1 MSVRPR
7 LVRKLRERFNFTQV
21 DLASA
26 AKVSL
31 ATITKVEQGHVPT
44 LPILEAIANVFHVD
58 YRDLLVPP
66 HKVPNNDAVC
76 KLIVASLDQVSAGTN
91 P

>member
-1 MSVRPR
+1 MIVRQG
-7 LVRKLRERFNFTQV
+7 LVRKLRERFKFTQLE
-21 DLASA
+21 LAHS

-31 ATITKVEQGHVPT
+31 STITAIERGHTPT
-44 LPILEAIANVFHVD
+44 LETLVAIANVFHVD
-58 YRDLLVPP
+58 YRDFLVPP

>member
-7 LVRKLRERFNFTQV
+7 LVRKLRERFNFSQV

-31 ATITKVEQGHVPT
+31 ATIAKVEQGHVPT
-44 LPILEAIANVFHVD
+44 LAVLEAIAGVFHVD

-66 HKVPNNDAVC
+66 LHTPKNDAIC
-76 KLIVASLDQVSAGTN
+76 KLIIASSTAEGVAL
-91 P
+91 

>member
-7 LVRKLRERFNFTQV
+7 LVRKLRERFNFSQV
-21 DLASA
+21 DLVSA

-31 ATITKVEQGHVPT
+31 ATIAKVEQGHVPT
-44 LPILEAIANVFHVD
+44 LSVLEAIANVFHVD

-66 HKVPNNDAVC
+66 LHSPKNDAVC
-76 KLIVASLDQVSAGTN
+76 KLIIASSAAEGAAL
-91 P
+91 

>member
-1 MSVRPR
+1 MSVRSR
-7 LVRKLRERFNFTQV
+7 LIRKLRERFNFTQV

-44 LPILEAIANVFHVD
+44 LSVIEAIADVFHVD

-66 HKVPNNDAVC
+66 LHTPNNDDIC
-76 KLIVASLDQVSAGTN
+76 KLIIASAVAQGTML
-91 P
+91 